1 MERMNDLQYC
11 ALVVPTSSRYST
23 IVLFFSYVHECAENY
38 FRENVKCQTT
48 RDELGQVAQMSMSWR
63 DLRNAVFGHLE
74 LNLDLAYGPRGE
86 NSLNIIEETVKTV
99 VGSMHRIPEENAG
112 AP

>member
-1 MERMNDLQYC
+1 
-11 ALVVPTSSRYST
+11 
-23 IVLFFSYVHECAENY
+23 
-38 FRENVKCQTT
+38 
-48 RDELGQVAQMSMSWR
+48 MSMSWR